1 MKKSF
6 DVLIVGI
13 GGQGTILASN
23 VLGDACVIEGRHVRG
38 AETHGMSQRG
48 GSVETH
54 IRIDGKFGSLIAPGT
69 ADLLIAFDVLEAL
82 RYRHFLKTDGVMVV
96 NREIVVPTSVFSG
109 KQPVPTIDE
118 VEAELKAGSAKVILV
133 DATGIAAK
141 AGNPLAANIVLLG
154 AASDKLPLAVES
166 LSEAVRRNVPPK
178 TVQINEKAF
187 DLGKEAA

>member
-69 ADLLIAFDVLEAL
+69 ADLLIAFDVLEAV
-82 RYRHFLKTDGVMVV
+82 RYRHFLKPDGVMIV
-96 NREIVVPTSVFSG
+96 NREIVVPTSVFSA
-109 KQPVPTIDE
+109 KLSVPKIED
-118 VEAELKAGSAKVILV
+118 VEADLKAGTAKVILV
-133 DATGIAAK
+133 DATSIAAL

-154 AASDKLPLAVES
+154 AASHNLPLAAES

-178 TVQINEKAF
+178 TVSVNEKAF
-187 DLGKEAA
+187 DLGKEAV

>member
-54 IRIDGKFGSLIAPGT
+54 IRIDGKFGSLIAPVT
-69 ADLLIAFDVLEAL
+69 ADLLIAFDVLEAV
-82 RYRHFLKTDGVMVV
+82 RYRHFLKPDGVMIV

-109 KQPVPTIDE
+109 KQHVPTIDE

-133 DATGIAAK
+133 DATSIATQAV
-141 AGNPLAANIVLLG
+141 NPLAANIVLLG
-154 AASDKLPLAVES
+154 AASHKLPLAAES

-187 DLGKEAA
+187 DLGKEAV